1 MITADQGTVRN
12 ALRQVED
19 LEYIRRLRDDAG
31 NRGTGKKD
39 KKTLISY
46 YTPNFQL
53 HNNIYTYP

>member
-39 KKTLISY
+39 KKQKSKLY
-46 YTPNFQL
+46 KNR
-53 HNNIYTYP
+53 